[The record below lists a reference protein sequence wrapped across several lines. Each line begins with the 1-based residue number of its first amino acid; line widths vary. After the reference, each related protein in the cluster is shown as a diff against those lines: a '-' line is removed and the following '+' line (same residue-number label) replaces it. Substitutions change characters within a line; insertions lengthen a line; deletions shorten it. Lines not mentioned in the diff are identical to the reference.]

1 MEVVTPWGVGLS
13 RRSRKG
19 SWLSLFKAWI
29 VNSQRTG
36 EGRET
41 ARRLEREQLEKVFSR
56 LRRSCARLDKTA
68 MLRRLPRAKPVF
80 FFSFF
85 YFLLPPPLPPLR
97 WRPINPLRYIF
108 YHPRSTY
115 FEEKIE
121 GLWTG
126 YIALGPKPPL
136 VTQIARTGLGTMLP
150 IQQQQQQQ
158 QQQRKQQ
165 FIKVFPFT

>member
-1 MEVVTPWGVGLS
+1 MEVVTPWVVGLS

-29 VNSQRTG
+29 VNSQRTS
-36 EGRET
+36 EGREI
-41 ARRLEREQLEKVFSR
+41 ARRLGREQLEKVFSR

-97 WRPINPLRYIF
+97 WRPINPLRFIF

-115 FEEKIE
+115 FQEKIE

-158 QQQRKQQ
+158 QQRKQQ